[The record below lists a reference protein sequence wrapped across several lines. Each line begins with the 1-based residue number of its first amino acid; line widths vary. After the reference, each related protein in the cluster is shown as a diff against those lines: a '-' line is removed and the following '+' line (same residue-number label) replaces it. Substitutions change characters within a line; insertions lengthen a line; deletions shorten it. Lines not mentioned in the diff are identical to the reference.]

1 MAKKKIGKKVSCAAC
16 ESYYNKF
23 CTTKRVMVLANK
35 KRSCDKFVYDKNKT
49 KTSVP
54 IPTTRIT
61 FKEKEMLKN
70 EHKEDAKIIRE
81 KLKEGVKITPENIL
95 RTTDEKHPLTGDL
108 SRFTTTGS
116 KGRQSGNR

>member
-1 MAKKKIGKKVSCAAC
+1 MAKKKVGKKVSCSVC

-23 CTTKRVMVLANK
+23 CTTKRVMVSANK

-49 KTSVP
+49 KTGVP

-70 EHKEDAKIIRE
+70 EHKEELKIMKE
-81 KLKEGVKITPENIL
+81 KFKDGVKIKPENIV
-95 RTTDEKHPLTGDL
+95 RTTNEKHPLTGDL
-108 SRFTTTGS
+108 SRFTTTAR
-116 KGRQSGNR
+116 KG